1 MVRLLRREPVQTGM
15 VRPFW
20 VVVGFSRPANRL
32 LAFWV
37 MLVSVRRPGFGV
49 FPPETP
55 SRSFAAN
62 GVLGEPVTRLFARV
76 AAADTPSAGGTQRAI
91 RQAGHFRT
99 ASARVGRLWGVCPGG
114 EIHQLRRFLGF
125 DTECKKLTPTGGGI
139 IMRALEPKV
148 VNVVWTAVEA
158 LIPSRED
165 NHPLRCH
172 NPHWSCPGTLRD
184 LGWLWS
190 PFVVYG

>member
-76 AAADTPSAGGTQRAI
+76 AAADTPSAGGGSEGNQAGWAFQDSQRAG
-91 RQAGHFRT
+91 RGAVGCVPGWGNPPVEEVP
-99 ASARVGRLWGVCPGG
+99 RV
-114 EIHQLRRFLGF
+114 
-125 DTECKKLTPTGGGI
+125 
-139 IMRALEPKV
+139 
-148 VNVVWTAVEA
+148 
-158 LIPSRED
+158 
-165 NHPLRCH
+165 
-172 NPHWSCPGTLRD
+172 
-184 LGWLWS
+184 
-190 PFVVYG
+190 